1 MKNNQKGITL
11 IALVVTIIVLLIL
24 AGVSIAM
31 LSGQTGILKNAQ
43 TAAWQT
49 KIGEAKDIIS
59 LTASNYYS
67 DYITH
72 EYAGTDYTIEALK
85 DDAAKTDAEAL
96 LMGVNEAK
104 TDLEAG
110 DKSYTITVAE
120 EGEEGQKTL
129 KSITI
134 QYGTD
139 EKHQTVGTPG
149 NSGKINWVDAWAT
162 K

>member
-31 LSGQTGILKNAQ
+31 LTGQTGILGNAQ

-49 KIGEAKDIIS
+49 KIGEAKDLIS

-72 EYAGTDYTIEALK
+72 EYAGTEFTIDALSSATSE
-85 DDAAKTDAEAL
+85 DHALAMGASQAAADLKASDKKYEITIN
-96 LMGVNEAK
+96 NETK
-104 TDLEAG
+104 V
-110 DKSYTITVAE
+110 S
-120 EGEEGQKTL
+120 
-129 KSITI
+129 SITI
-134 QYGTD
+134 TYDGHTS
-139 EKHQTVGTPG
+139 TGTPG
-149 NSGKINWVDAWAT
+149 NSGRINWVDDWAT